1 MKKILFVLLLIL
13 ATSAHAFVK
22 VAEVFTSNMVLQ
34 QEKNIRVWGTA
45 DAGEQVKVVLGKQK
59 TMTTADA
66 DGRWMA
72 ELKPMK
78 ATAKPQTMTI
88 SGKKNKVV
96 LKNLLIGEVWLA
108 SGQSNMEYSMNAH
121 PKYVKPKKGDPDY
134 LKHEWEKANNPN
146 IRLLFIEKNVK
157 CDTLPTRGWQMVT
170 QESLTPFSAAAWFF
184 AEMLQDSL
192 QVPVGII
199 TSAWGGTY
207 IEEWMDGESPFGRTP
222 MMKNPDGLRYRKM
235 IRPIAPL
242 SIRGFLW
249 YQGEANLADGDT
261 DIYMKKQQHLVSQWR
276 EAFRDESLP
285 FYYVQLSP
293 FIYSTIRELVPKH
306 WLSLPLFWDA
316 QTRCMDVIPN
326 SGMVVTTDIPENL
339 NDIHPPYKWVVG
351 RRLARWALHDVYGYT
366 DLECSGPRLRT
377 AERQDDK
384 LLLTFDHCEGG
395 LTTFDGKEPS
405 WFQVFSKRRMRFDRC
420 QAIIDGNRIIITLGK
435 DQQPYVRFGY
445 DEVAQP
451 NLCNKAGLPAIPFE
465 IKL

>member
-1 MKKILFVLLLIL
+1 MKKILFVLSLIPVT
-13 ATSAHAFVK
+13 AAHAFVK

-72 ELKPMK
+72 ELNPMK

-88 SGKKNKVV
+88 SSKKNKVV
-96 LKNLLIGEVWLA
+96 LKNLLVGEVWLA

-121 PKYVKPKKGDPDY
+121 PKYVRPKKGDPEY
-134 LKHEWEKANNPN
+134 LKHEWVKAKNPH
-146 IRLLFIEKNVK
+146 IRLLYIEKNVK
-157 CDTLPTRGWQMVT
+157 CDTLPTHGWQMVT

-207 IEEWMDGESPFGRTP
+207 IEDWMDGESPFGP
-222 MMKNPDGLRYRKM
+222 LPSQKNVHGQRYDKM
-235 IRPIAPL
+235 IRPMAPL
-242 SIRGFLW
+242 SLRGFLW
-249 YQGEANLADGDT
+249 YQGEANLLDGDT
-261 DIYMKKQQHLVSQWR
+261 NIYTQKQQHLVNQWR
-276 EAFRDESLP
+276 KAFRDDSLP
-285 FYYVQLSP
+285 FYYVQISP
-293 FIYSTIRELVPKH
+293 YIYSTRRELVAKT
-306 WLSLPLFWDA
+306 WLDLPRFWDA
-316 QTRCMDVIPN
+316 QTRCMDVISN

-351 RRLARWALHDVYGYT
+351 RRLARWALHDVYGYKQ
-366 DLECSGPRLRT
+366 LECSGPRLRS
-377 AERQDDK
+377 AEQKDNK
-384 LLLTFDHCEGG
+384 VVLTFDHCEDG

-405 WFQVFSKRRMRFDRC
+405 WFQIYDARRCKFVGC
-420 QAIIDGNRIIITLGK
+420 IAEINNNQVIITIGNN
-435 DQQPYVRFGY
+435 QRPQIRFGY

-451 NLCNKAGLPAIPFE
+451 NLCNKAGLPAIPFD